1 MDKKLRDTTD
11 LGVEIMNSKGR
22 TIRKVIVVVGNFRA
36 AEICFRYQIPR
47 MFFFRPCV
55 NIF

>member
-47 MFFFRPCV
+47 MFFLGLV
-55 NIF
+55 